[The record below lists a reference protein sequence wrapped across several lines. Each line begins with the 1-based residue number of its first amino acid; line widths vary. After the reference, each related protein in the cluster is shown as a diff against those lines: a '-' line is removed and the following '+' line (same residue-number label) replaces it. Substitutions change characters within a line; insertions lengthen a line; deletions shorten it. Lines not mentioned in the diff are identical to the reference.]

1 MSVERQ
7 IDVSL
12 SLSLSLKKK
21 KKNQLKKTQDEVN
34 RLPKPPG
41 DREAEEFRMYE
52 GNHHR
57 DLKLLKKQISTESIR
72 RPNPPS

>member
-12 SLSLSLKKK
+12 SLPLPKKK
-21 KKNQLKKTQDEVN
+21 KKNQLKKTQDEVK
-34 RLPKPPG
+34 RLLKPPG

-52 GNHHR
+52 GNHHH

-72 RPNPPS
+72 APNPPS